1 MPSLVNII
9 FFVLSFSIITFL
21 AIQYNL
27 KGYRHTSRFF
37 DDTIKGNQ
45 ASNCASGHLQT
56 VTQHQLPSQCRLDFS
71 EFEADFAN
79 SSLCSQAAVLSV
91 AHSTKSQCVGVFK
104 FSGTVCLQTLPF
116 IDVGNGNNH
125 LPVCIW
131 SDLFLTNGLFHYH
144 SCSKMPSTTI
154 SEPVVFLHVPY
165 GTNFQHILQDALV
178 PLALVRK
185 QLTERE
191 ANDTAV
197 LMYVDRDGGIDSW
210 AHYIVIGL
218 LGFKKIIV
226 LQDDLSYCAQDP
238 IIPVHIPDFSYGFFA
253 QPALEFVAQLGADKL
268 GIKRTAQLGA
278 DKLGIKRTDSSAD
291 KSCAFKIV
299 YVTRPDSGKPSNGR
313 NIRKQGDVVAV
324 IRQWSQDLAL
334 LLRTSTCVSEF
345 SGEKSLTKRQTHLM
359 FREASVIVGVH
370 GGGIAHIALSSLEA
384 FIFEI
389 LVGGANARS
398 YVALAGGHKNYHQLI
413 LPGYTDPDE
422 REIDVPTDLLRDFL
436 SRYSQEVLGAYNSS
450 LSDTPAAAIGART
463 TPNPAPDHAEQS
475 PLDVRQPAQQS
486 AVVHP
491 SPPLPPSSPYADTA
505 PELEASYVAILDAA
519 FSLQVIVARCAC
531 RPRSRS
537 RSRSLQSSGWSH
549 ITTGTRF
556 LRACTAHMR
565 RLSDSRVSGS
575 AAEGSD
581 LRYIVCEPEKTGVGL
596 GNRL

>member
-1 MPSLVNII
+1 MPSLVTII
-9 FFVLSFSIITFL
+9 FFVLSFSIVTILT
-21 AIQYNL
+21 IQYNL

-37 DDTIKGNQ
+37 DDTVKGNQ
-45 ASNCASGHLQT
+45 TSKCGHIQT
-56 VTQHQLPSQCRLDFS
+56 VSQHQLPSQCRLEFS

-79 SSLCSQAAVLSV
+79 SSLCGQAAVLSV

-104 FSGTVCLQTLPF
+104 FSGTICLQTLPP

-131 SDLFLTNGLFHYH
+131 SDLFLTNGLFHYQ

-191 ANDTAV
+191 ANDTSV
-197 LMYVDRDGGIDSW
+197 LMYVDREGGIDSW
-210 AHYIVIGL
+210 AHYLVIGL

-238 IIPVHIPDFSYGFFA
+238 IIPVHIPDFTYGFFA
-253 QPALEFVAQLGADKL
+253 QPALEFVAKLGAN
-268 GIKRTAQLGA
+268 
-278 DKLGIKRTDSSAD
+278 KLGIKRTDMSAD
-291 KSCAFKIV
+291 QSCAFKIV

-313 NIRKQGDVVAV
+313 NIRKQSDVVAV
-324 IRQWSQDLAL
+324 IRQWSQDLGL

-370 GGGIAHIALSSLEA
+370 GGGIAHIALSSLET

-413 LPGYTDPDE
+413 LPGYTNPDE
-422 REIDVPTDLLRDFL
+422 REIDIPTDLLRDFL
-436 SRYSQEVLGAYNSS
+436 SRYSQEVLVAYNSS

-463 TPNPAPDHAEQS
+463 TPNPARDHAEQS
-475 PLDVRQPAQQS
+475 PLDVRQAAQQS
-486 AVVHP
+486 AAVQP

-505 PELEASYVAILDAA
+505 PALEAAYVAILDAA

-531 RPRSRS
+531 RS

-581 LRYIVCEPEKTGVGL
+581 LRYIVCEPEKANVGL